1 MPQSN
6 FSRASRRGRWAL
18 ALPVLA
24 VLAGCASFSPDGGFG
39 PAQDAAKTRL
49 GKDAVW
55 VRSDADRD
63 LVQTRTHELLAQ
75 PLSMEDAVQ
84 IALLNNPGLQA
95 RYAELGIAEAD
106 LVQAGRLPNPGF
118 TFSRVHSANDL
129 QLTRLFSLNVL
140 QLLTL
145 PLATQIE
152 QRRFAQARLTA
163 ADQTLQLVADARR
176 AYVNAVA
183 AQQLAVYA
191 DQVNDAAQAGA
202 ELAKRMARAGNFSKL
217 DHLREQAFYADAA
230 AGVARARN
238 EARAARETL
247 TRTLGLWGA
256 DAGYTLPDRLPDLP
270 AERPD
275 VRGLEQAAME
285 SRFDVQAARQQTQ
298 AVAASLGLTQA
309 TRFVNVLDAGFAHNS
324 ETDKGRENG
333 WEVRLEIPLFDWG
346 GARVARA
353 QAVYL
358 QAAQRLR
365 ETAINA
371 RSEVRTAYGSVQTQY
386 DLARHYRDEVVPLR
400 KHVSDETLLRYNG
413 MLASVFELLADA
425 REQVGA
431 VQGAIATLR
440 DYWLA
445 DADLRT
451 ALGGRIPAAT
461 APSETTP
468 SSTESHAH

>member
-1 MPQSN
+1 MSSSN
-6 FSRASRRGRWAL
+6 PSRAPRPGRWAA
-18 ALPVLA
+18 ALPLLA
-24 VLAGCASFSPDGGFG
+24 ALAGCASFSPDGGFG
-39 PAQDAAKTRL
+39 PAQQAARARL
-49 GKDAVW
+49 DKDAVW
-55 VRSDADRD
+55 VRSDADRA
-63 LVQTRTHELLAQ
+63 LVQTRTRELLAH

-84 IALLNNPGLQA
+84 VALLNNPGLQA
-95 RYAELGIAEAD
+95 RYADLGIAEAD

-129 QLTRLFSLNVL
+129 QITRLFSLDVL
-140 QLLTL
+140 QLLAL
-145 PLATQIE
+145 PFATQVE
-152 QRRFAQARLTA
+152 QRRFAQARLAA
-163 ADQTLQLVADARR
+163 ADDTLRLAAETRR

-202 ELAKRMARAGNFSKL
+202 ELAARMARAGNFSKL

-230 AGVARARN
+230 AGQARTRN
-238 EARAARETL
+238 EARAARERL
-247 TRTLGLWGA
+247 ARVLGLWGG

-270 AERPD
+270 AERTD
-275 VRGLEQAAME
+275 LHGLEQAAMQ
-285 SRFDVQAARQQTQ
+285 SRFDVQAARQQTE
-298 AVAASLGLTQA
+298 AVAAGLGLTRA
-309 TRFVNVLDAGFAHNS
+309 TRVVNVLEAGFAHNY

-353 QAVYL
+353 EALYL

-365 ETAINA
+365 ETAIDA
-371 RSEVRTAYGSVQTQY
+371 RSEVRTAYADYQTQY

-400 KHVSDETLLRYNG
+400 KRVSDETLLRYNG

-431 VQGAIATLR
+431 VQGAIGALR

-445 DADLRT
+445 DADLRS
-451 ALGGRIPAAT
+451 ALGGRLPAPAAD
-461 APSETTP
+461 APPP
-468 SSTESHAH
+468 SSTESHEH